1 MCNNAK
7 DLRWSNTFYTEIDKK
22 SENRKSGSKPQQENE
37 INKMKQKII
46 LIKILVETNFWSPIL
61 SLSSPLEHKIVKI
74 QCVLS
79 TPLSS
84 RLRKPKPRTYIYW
97 LQNHPMDHLTSPI
110 DRSQSQ
116 LSVTFFPGSVRFLNR
131 SKRSILFFIFWPF
144 FLDHLKSWSI
154 IYRCCYYKFVFIF
167 FWFIVF

>member
-1 MCNNAK
+1 MG
-7 DLRWSNTFYTEIDKK
+7 RSEIKK
-22 SENRKSGSKPQQENE
+22 TK
-37 INKMKQKII
+37 IQKIIKKNI
-46 LIKILVETNFWSPIL
+46 LIKILVEIIFL
-61 SLSSPLEHKIVKI
+61 SLIFNFRAHWSTKIVKI

-131 SKRSILFFIFWPF
+131 PKRSILFFIFWPF

-154 IYRCCYYKFVFIF
+154 IYSLRYYCGQLYFRNELNIIQFK
-167 FWFIVF
+167 WNQ